1 MKTVLLFLLLSPTI
15 LLAQLIKVTPQ
26 DIERKQSYLLF
37 RDGTLLRGRI
47 IRQDSSVITVQKR
60 NGDRSFVEAD
70 QVVRISSSRPD
81 APTGSDQTHTTVFLL
96 KDGTRFSGKF
106 VRQDN
111 TMITVRKSN
120 GQLTY
125 FEPELLAR
133 VDSSGL
139 DTGATALTDLPRTF
153 QNRFS
158 PWLLT
163 GNTAFN
169 AEKGRVYYR
178 NTFLILNELQYGLT
192 RNLSLGASVNP
203 FYGSYS
209 PSAFSPRETVLGPTI
224 RLSGKLTFPIGE
236 QFRFG
241 INTVYQPRQKGFFY
255 QIAQQLVIQGLMSFG
270 DSQRN
275 ATLGYGLRIFPDYT
289 SSNKIPVITVG
300 VMHQLSRNLTFLSDN
315 TFYLNAY
322 YGNSSADLS
331 VALRL
336 NRKRHAFDL
345 GALAAV
351 KSNFVYYINVPAQN
365 QTKVYISPYIGY
377 NLIIGRN

>member
-1 MKTVLLFLLLSPTI
+1 
-15 LLAQLIKVTPQ
+15 
-26 DIERKQSYLLF
+26 
-37 RDGTLLRGRI
+37 
-47 IRQDSSVITVQKR
+47 
-60 NGDRSFVEAD
+60 
-70 QVVRISSSRPD
+70 
-81 APTGSDQTHTTVFLL
+81 
-96 KDGTRFSGKF
+96 
-106 VRQDN
+106 
-111 TMITVRKSN
+111 MITVRKSN

-133 VDSSGL
+133 IDSSGSDP
-139 DTGATALTDLPRTF
+139 DTTGLADLPGRTF

-169 AEKGRVYYR
+169 AEKGRLYYR
-178 NTFLILNELQYGLT
+178 NTFLLLNEFQYGLT

-209 PSAFSPRETVLGPTI
+209 PSAFSPRETVLGPTF
-224 RLSGKLTFPIGE
+224 RFSGKLTFPIGE

-241 INTVYQPRQKGFFY
+241 INTTYQPRQKGYFY

-322 YGNSSADLS
+322 YGNSSAELS

-345 GALAAV
+345 GALSAV
-351 KSNFVYYINVPAQN
+351 RSNYVYYATLPAQN
-365 QTKVYISPYIGY
+365 QTKVYVSPYIGY